1 MNAGRT
7 FADYL
12 RDILDAIDKVAEFTQ
27 GDEFQEFAADAKTT
41 FAVVRA
47 LEVIGEAAKHVPE
60 APRDRHSEVPWR
72 EMAGMRDK
80 LTHEYFGINL
90 QVVWRT
96 IKNALPALRPLI
108 AQMLADE
115 EARERTEE

>member
-1 MNAGRT
+1 MPGGRSPT
-7 FADYL
+7 ICL

-27 GDEFQEFAADAKTT
+27 GSEFKEFAADAKTT

-72 EMAGMRDK
+72 EMAGMRDI
-80 LTHEYFGINL
+80 LVHAYDHVDLDE
-90 QVVWRT
+90 VWRVAAAELT
-96 IKNALPALRPLI
+96 NLI
-108 AQMLADE
+108 AAVEPIVQAE
-115 EARERTEE
+115 Q